1 MRDRSSRIARL
12 GLGFTLLLVVSGYL
26 ESSLAADAAHQAP
39 VTSRLITILGAALA
53 NDARGTTQG
62 IGAAHL
68 DDPSAVSGAPRA
80 ANTSSS
86 PLLAPL
92 GVRILIIGWAEFYN
106 PGCFLNYG
114 SWVITTPPVHG
125 TISFGPVYNSDACG
139 LAFAYNTLFYTWTD
153 VSAVPGTPDTF
164 SATWTSDDG
173 KVVEPGTW
181 TYLLA
186 PSDLVG
192 AVLPSSRSVPV
203 GTTATVFATVINSGP
218 APATAVSIAPAVAI
232 PATFSYQ
239 TTDPATNLPTGTPN
253 TPVTIP
259 PSGSQSFVLAIMP
272 TSTFA
277 PTELTFT
284 FMGTNTTPSATIVG
298 VNTLLMS
305 GSVTPVPD
313 IVALVATS
321 DPGIVDIPGPTGTG
335 VFAVA
340 TVNVGAGATITV
352 STDTGGASLP
362 LSISICQTTPSTGAC
377 QGPARPSVTTPISP
391 DATPSFG
398 IFVTGAGTV
407 PFDPAN
413 NRVFVRFKDAGGVTR
428 GATSVAVR
436 TQ

>member
-1 MRDRSSRIARL
+1 M
-12 GLGFTLLLVVSGYL
+12 LLLVSG
-26 ESSLAADAAHQAP
+26 SVGSGLAADAARPAP
-39 VTSRLITILGAALA
+39 VISPPIPTPGAPF
-53 NDARGTTQG
+53 NDARGTSQG
-62 IGAAHL
+62 AFGAAHL
-68 DDPSAVSGAPRA
+68 GDASTAGGAPAA
-80 ANTSSS
+80 ANLSSS
-86 PLLAPL
+86 TSLAPL
-92 GVRILIIGWAEFYN
+92 GVRIIVIGWAEFYY

-114 SWVITTPPVHG
+114 SWVVTTPPVHG
-125 TISFGPVYNSDACG
+125 TISFGPVYNVDLCG
-139 LAFAYNTLFYTWTD
+139 LLFAYNTLFYTWTD
-153 VSAVPGTPDTF
+153 ASVVPGTPDTF

-181 TYLLA
+181 TYALA

-203 GTTATVFATVINSGP
+203 GTTATVFATVINSGAAP
-218 APATAVSIAPAVAI
+218 ANAVNIAPATAI

-239 TTDPATNLPTGTPN
+239 TTDPVTNLPTGTPN

-259 PSGSQSFVLAIMP
+259 PGASQSFVLAITP
-272 TSTFA
+272 TSAFD

-284 FMGTNTTPSATIVG
+284 FTGTNTAPSATIVG

-335 VFAVA
+335 VLAVA
-340 TVNVGAGATITV
+340 TVNVGAGATITA

-377 QGPARPSVTTPISP
+377 QGPAGTSVTTQISP
-391 DATPSFG
+391 DATPTFG
-398 IFVTGAGTV
+398 IFVAGTGTV